1 MQCSNSPFSF
11 EAYSAVMNAN
21 LLQKW
26 FRKIPPAAF
35 DVVLPS
41 GLKMQVAFVTPA
53 HAPRFTA
60 GYARL
65 SEHSRRMRFFGQIS
79 SLSSKQLEFLT
90 KPDGR
95 NHIAYAGLNLADP
108 AEPGVGVA
116 RAIRLDADSKI
127 AEVAL
132 TVLDAYQHQGAGL
145 LLHAAVHVHAAAAGI
160 EQFLYDVSP
169 ENARFIDHLQALG
182 AEKVSH
188 DLDIVRLRL
197 PVMAKAAQLQVD
209 TAAAE
214 RFGAMLEA
222 VREAQPTIE
231 SAV

>member
-1 MQCSNSPFSF
+1 
-11 EAYSAVMNAN
+11 MNAS

-26 FRKIPPAAF
+26 FRKTPPAQF
-35 DVVLPS
+35 DVSLPS
-41 GLKMQVAFVTPA
+41 GLSVQVAFVTAA

-60 GYARL
+60 GYEHL
-65 SEHSRRMRFFGQIS
+65 SEQSRRMRFFGQIS

-95 NHIAYAGLNLADP
+95 NHIAYAALNLANP

-132 TVLDAYQHQGAGL
+132 TILDAYQHQGAGL
-145 LLHAAVHVHAAAAGI
+145 LLHAAVHVHAAAVDI

-169 ENARFIDHLQALG
+169 ENARFIEHLVALG
-182 AEKVSH
+182 AVKVSQDH
-188 DLDIVRLRL
+188 DIVRLRL
-197 PVMAKAAQLQVD
+197 PVFAKASQVSAD
-209 TAAAE
+209 TAAAA
-214 RFGAMLEA
+214 RLRAMLDA
-222 VREAQPTIE
+222 VREAQAATH
-231 SAV
+231 SAA

>member
-1 MQCSNSPFSF
+1 
-11 EAYSAVMNAN
+11 MNAS

-26 FRKIPPAAF
+26 FRKTPPVQF
-35 DVVLPS
+35 DVSLPS
-41 GLKMQVAFVTPA
+41 GLSVQVAFVTAA

-60 GYARL
+60 GYEHL
-65 SEHSRRMRFFGQIS
+65 SEQSRRMRFFGQIS

-95 NHIAYAGLNLADP
+95 NHIAYAALNLANP

-132 TVLDAYQHQGAGL
+132 TILDAYQHQGAGL
-145 LLHAAVHVHAAAAGI
+145 LLHAAVHVHAAAVGI

-169 ENARFIDHLQALG
+169 ENTRFIEHLLALG
-182 AEKVSH
+182 AVKVSQDH
-188 DLDIVRLRL
+188 DIVRLRL
-197 PVMAKAAQLQVD
+197 PVFAKAAQVSAN
-209 TAAAE
+209 TPAAA
-214 RFGAMLEA
+214 RLRLLLDV
-222 VREAQPTIE
+222 VREAAPAAH
-231 SAV
+231 SAA